1 MRICILLCEQKT
13 PPNNKLGQPTA
24 TRSSLKCKK
33 ANKRPLDCV
42 HSTSFFSVPSDFL
55 LVCPTES
62 DNMVKPRIRW
72 FFINYPFLSKSI
84 YWIYCHRKASFFRKC
99 TFSWYHVGCTC
110 IFGKSVAGGF
120 FSSQKMNICEVLLDF
135 LFRIEWLTIICQR
148 IIVSYDRIKIKLLI
162 IWAHSDKI
170 SSAFYGSALRS
181 CT

>member
-1 MRICILLCEQKT
+1 MKT
-13 PPNNKLGQPTA
+13 SEDLNFYYVEYYSSAYMYFALWTKNTSNNKLGQPTA

-110 IFGKSVAGGF
+110 IFGKSVAGSF
-120 FSSQKMNICEVLLDF
+120 FQLSDDEHLWGASR
-135 LFRIEWLTIICQR
+135 LFWL
-148 IIVSYDRIKIKLLI
+148 K
-162 IWAHSDKI
+162 
-170 SSAFYGSALRS
+170 G
-181 CT
+181 

>member
-62 DNMVKPRIRW
+62 DNMVKPHIRW

-84 YWIYCHRKASFFRKC
+84 HRIYCHRKASFFESALFLDIML
-99 TFSWYHVGCTC
+99 TAHV
-110 IFGKSVAGGF
+110 FLVKVWLVVF
-120 FSSQKMNICEVLLDF
+120 FSSQMMNTCEVLLDF
-135 LFRIEWLTIICQR
+135 LFKVERLIIICQR
-148 IIVSYDRIKIKLLI
+148 V
-162 IWAHSDKI
+162 IWFIWWDQNKTLVYL
-170 SSAFYGSALRS
+170 SAFRQNFFILF
-181 CT
+181 

>member
-62 DNMVKPRIRW
+62 DNMVKPHIRW

-84 YWIYCHRKASFFRKC
+84 HRIYCHRKASFFRKC
-99 TFSWYHVGCTC
+99 TFSWYHVGCIC
-110 IFGKSVAGGF
+110 IFGKSVAGSL
-120 FSSQKMNICEVLLDF
+120 FSSQMMNMWWGASRLSLIDRL
-135 LFRIEWLTIICQR
+135 IIICQR
-148 IIVSYDRIKIKLLI
+148 IISFISWDQNKTSLYERIQTKFLQPFMVLP
-162 IWAHSDKI
+162 
-170 SSAFYGSALRS
+170 
-181 CT
+181 

>member
-72 FFINYPFLSKSI
+72 FFINYPFLSKSTFTGFI
-84 YWIYCHRKASFFRKC
+84 VTERHLFFRKC
-99 TFSWYHVGCTC
+99 TFSRYHVGCTC
-110 IFGKSVAGGF
+110 IFGKSVAGSF
-120 FSSQKMNICEVLLDF
+120 FQLSKDEHL
-135 LFRIEWLTIICQR
+135 
-148 IIVSYDRIKIKLLI
+148 
-162 IWAHSDKI
+162 
-170 SSAFYGSALRS
+170 
-181 CT
+181 

>member
-72 FFINYPFLSKSI
+72 FFINYPFLSKSTFTGFI
-84 YWIYCHRKASFFRKC
+84 VTERHLFFESALFLDIMLAALVSLVKV
-99 TFSWYHVGCTC
+99 WL
-110 IFGKSVAGGF
+110 VAF
-120 FSSQKMNICEVLLDF
+120 FSFQKINICEVLLDF
-135 LFRIEWLTIICQR
+135 LFRIE
-148 IIVSYDRIKIKLLI
+148 
-162 IWAHSDKI
+162 
-170 SSAFYGSALRS
+170 
-181 CT
+181 